1 MSTVVAPESRMM
13 QDAIDR
19 TPLDAAQRGHGPYV
33 WRFNLFHRFMHAFA
47 IISFYV
53 LVLTGIPLRFSCAP
67 FSAPLMRMWGGVEK
81 AGTIH
86 RYTAGFMIGY
96 TLIHISYILTRF
108 IKDENKRRWLV
119 GSDTMMMGLQD
130 GKDFFK
136 QWKWYFGKG
145 PKPAFGRYGYLEK
158 LDYFGEVW
166 GFIVIGGSGMLLMF
180 PEIFGRFLPGWLFN
194 VATLFHGYEALL
206 AAAFLFTIHFFNV
219 HLRPDKFPLD
229 AVMFHGRATIEY
241 MREEHPLMSEELD
254 AAGNKPVSERAVH
267 DLPAPPPTKRLTIV
281 GAIVGFT
288 LWGIGLATIGMIL
301 WAVLC

>member
-1 MSTVVAPESRMM
+1 MSTHVHPVATR
-13 QDAIDR
+13 DAIDR

-47 IISFYV
+47 IMSFYT

-67 FSAPLMRMWGGVEK
+67 FSAPLMRFWGGVER
-81 AGTIH
+81 AGMIH
-86 RYTAGFMIGY
+86 RYTAGFMIAY
-96 TLIHISYILTRF
+96 TLIHVGYIAARF
-108 IKDENKRRWLV
+108 FRDKNKRRWLV

-130 GKDFFK
+130 GKDFIS

-145 PKPAFGRYGYLEK
+145 PRPAFGRYGYLEK

-166 GFIVIGGSGMLLMF
+166 GFIVIGGSGILLWF
-180 PEIFGRFLPGWLFN
+180 PELFGRFLPGWLFN

-229 AVMFHGRATIEY
+229 AVMFHGRATMEY
-241 MREEHPLMSEELD
+241 MREEHPLMKDELD
-254 AAGNKPVSERAVH
+254 AAETQPVSQRAVH
-267 DLPAPPPTKRLTIV
+267 DLPAPPPTRRLTIL
-281 GAIVGFT
+281 GAIFGFA

>member
-1 MSTVVAPESRMM
+1 MSTVTDSVDRR
-13 QDAIDR
+13 DYIDH

-47 IISFYV
+47 IISFYI

-67 FSAPLMRMWGGVEK
+67 FSAPLIRFWGGVER

-86 RYTAGFMIGY
+86 RYTAGFMIAY
-96 TLIHISYILTRF
+96 TLIHISYILGRF
-108 IKDENKRRWLV
+108 MRDQNKRRWLV
-119 GSDTMMMGLQD
+119 GPDTMVMGVQD
-130 GKDFFK
+130 GKDFLT
-136 QWKWYFGKG
+136 QWKWYIGKG

-166 GFIVIGGSGMLLMF
+166 GFIIISGSGIMLWF
-180 PEIFGRFLPGWLFN
+180 PEFFGRFMPGWVFN
-194 VATLFHGYEALL
+194 MATLFHGYEALL

-229 AVMFHGRATIEY
+229 AVMLHGRATLAY
-241 MREEHPLMSEELD
+241 MREEHPAMKEELD
-254 AAGNKPVSERAVH
+254 AVERMPVSERAVH
-267 DLPAPPPTKRLTIV
+267 DRPAPPPTKRITVI
-281 GAIVGFT
+281 GAIVGFA